1 MKTETLPRW
10 SKASVAAMP
19 PVWLIFVL
27 PTAYFL
33 AAFISI
39 SFFGTDT
46 PIWASNAFAV
56 AALLRNPRRTWPV
69 LLALAACADYLA
81 LAITGTPVI
90 AFGIILCDAFE
101 ISSVAFLVQ
110 LTGASALSESM
121 WAMAKLAAICTL
133 VPLISSTGGALLVAL
148 SFGAPFVA
156 TWLTWYLSVTCGLIT
171 VTPLLLAWTDKRL
184 WQEERKSWQAILQVL
199 TIALAV
205 GALGYLDFRYHVTG
219 MDLSVP
225 FLLLATFGGGL
236 LGATTAS
243 AALAIATILATMAG
257 HGPIAVS
264 AGTDTIKEIQGI
276 QIFIAYILLI
286 ALPVGAILE
295 QRQRMNVQ
303 LRERQ
308 RDVQRAAQAKSD
320 FLAVMS
326 HEIRTPLTSVLGV
339 ADLLYQDDLS
349 PQHRTYVKQ
358 IQSSGR
364 YLLSV
369 INDILD
375 FSRLD
380 AGKMEVETIDF
391 ELPRMIEPVR
401 SQMAPLATE
410 RHLALHFELDNVPPL
425 KGDPTKLRQ
434 ILTNLIANAI
444 KFTSQGVVT
453 VTGVWQPTGA
463 ERGICRFEVRDTGI
477 GIPVEK
483 QAHLFD
489 AFSQADTSTTRRYGG
504 SGLGLAICK
513 RLVEALGGTIGVE
526 SLSGVGSRFWF
537 EVPMTLGK
545 PTGLEESEKLGM
557 MKRSPQRVLLA
568 EDVET
573 NRMLVT
579 RMLRTQGYQLVAVE
593 TGEQALAAATDEDF
607 DLILMDV
614 NMPVMDGMEAT
625 RRIRTLPAPRG
636 RVPILAL
643 TANVLPEDLLRY
655 QAAGM
660 TTTITKPIDWQRL
673 FDAMARYG
681 QNGRGA
687 DAPHTGL
694 SAVGQELRE
703 QLHRLDDGTGAG
715 MRDIARLFIQDT
727 QRRLSELGP
736 TLEAADAD
744 GVARLAHAIK
754 GSAGNL
760 GLRRLASLCDEIE
773 TAARTA
779 ELEAVPV
786 RLDDAEAEFAG
797 ICEALA
803 QLNTEPL
810 PPCAS

>member
-10 SKASVAAMP
+10 SKASAAAMP

-69 LLALAACADYLA
+69 LLALAACADYIA

-90 AFGIILCDAFE
+90 AFGIISCDAFE

-121 WAMAKLAAICTL
+121 WAMAKLAAICML
-133 VPLISSTGGALLVAL
+133 MPLISSTGGALLVVL
-148 SFGAPFVA
+148 SFGAPFVS
-156 TWLTWYLSVTCGLIT
+156 TWLTWYLAVTCGLIT
-171 VTPLLLAWTDKRL
+171 VTPLLLAWTEKRV
-184 WQEERKSWQAILQVL
+184 WQERKSQQAILKVL

-205 GALGYLDFRYHVTG
+205 GALGYLDFRYHLTG
-219 MDLSVP
+219 VDLSVP
-225 FLLLATFGGGL
+225 FLLLATFSGGL

-243 AALAIATILATMAG
+243 VALAIATILVTMAG

-264 AGTDTIKEIQGI
+264 AGSDTVKEIQGI
-276 QIFIAYILLI
+276 QFFIVYILLI

-295 QRQRMNVQ
+295 QRQRLNVQ

-308 RDVQRAAQAKSD
+308 RDVQRASQAKSD

-349 PQHRTYVKQ
+349 PRHRNYVKQ
-358 IQSSGR
+358 IRSSGR
-364 YLLSV
+364 YLLSL

-375 FSRLD
+375 FSRLE

-391 ELPRMIEPVR
+391 EILRMIEPVR
-401 SQMAPLATE
+401 SQMAPLAME
-410 RHLALHFELDNVPPL
+410 RHLTLRFELDNVPPL

-444 KFTSQGVVT
+444 KFTSQGAVT
-453 VTGVWQPTGA
+453 VTAVWQSTGA
-463 ERGICRFEVRDTGI
+463 ESGICRFEVRDTGI
-477 GIPVEK
+477 GIPAEK
-483 QAHLFD
+483 QAPLFD

-513 RLVEALGGTIGVE
+513 RLVEALGGTLGVE

-537 EVPMTLGK
+537 EAPMTLGE
-545 PTGLEESEKLGM
+545 PTALEEPEKLGM

-573 NRMLVT
+573 NRVLVT
-579 RMLRTQGYQLVAVE
+579 TMLRTQGYQVVAVE

-636 RVPILAL
+636 TVPILAL

-660 TTTITKPIDWQRL
+660 ITTITKPIDWQRL

-681 QNGRGA
+681 QNGRAA
-687 DAPHTGL
+687 DAPHTGM

-703 QLHRLDDGTGAG
+703 QLHRLDDGTGTG

-727 QRRLSELGP
+727 QRRLSELGRM
-736 TLEAADAD
+736 LEAADAD
-744 GVARLAHAIK
+744 GVAKLAHSIK

-760 GLRRLASLCDEIE
+760 GLRRLARLCGEIE
-773 TAARTA
+773 TVARAA
-779 ELEAVPV
+779 ELETVPGH
-786 RLDDAEAEFAG
+786 LDDAEAEFAG
-797 ICEALA
+797 ICKVLA
-803 QLNTEPL
+803 QLNTEP
-810 PPCAS
+810 PTPCAS